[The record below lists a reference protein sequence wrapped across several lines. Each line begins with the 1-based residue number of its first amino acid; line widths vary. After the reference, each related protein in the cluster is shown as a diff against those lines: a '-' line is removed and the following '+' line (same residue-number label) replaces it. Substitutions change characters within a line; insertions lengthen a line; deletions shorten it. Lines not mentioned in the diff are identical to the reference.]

1 MTGVAQTRAASTP
14 PQPTGVSRAHRLAAG
29 AREFIKFGLVGGSG
43 VLVNFV
49 VFYLANKGLENG
61 LGYHA
66 NDVVVQLGSTR
77 WNVRWYHLMSTL
89 AFLLAN
95 TWNYQLNRSWTFRHI
110 EQRSWLRGFFPFL
123 ATGIIAFLV
132 SLTCMTLLMNP
143 TTPVALPDSIFDDS
157 TGLRT
162 KSYWAQA
169 ISTLIAMPVN
179 YVINKLWTFGKPKVV
194 PVTG

>member
-1 MTGVAQTRAASTP
+1 MAVDQHVTP
-14 PQPTGVSRAHRLAAG
+14 VPAPTGGSTAVRFATGLRQFV
-29 AREFIKFGLVGGSG
+29 RFGIVGGSG

-61 LGYHA
+61 LGLHA
-66 NDVVVQLGSTR
+66 NDVVTQLGSTR
-77 WNVRWYHLMSTL
+77 WNMRWYHVLSTL

-95 TWNYQLNRSWTFRHI
+95 TWNYQLNRSWTFRGVHG
-110 EQRSWLRGFFPFL
+110 RSWLRGFFPFL
-123 ATGIIAFLV
+123 ATGALAFAV

-143 TTPVALPDSIFDDS
+143 TTPIGLPDSVFDDS

-169 ISTLIAMPVN
+169 ISTFIAMPVN
-179 YVINKLWTFGKPKVV
+179 FIINKFWAFGKPKTVI
-194 PVTG
+194 

>member
-1 MTGVAQTRAASTP
+1 VALDQHVTP
-14 PQPTGVSRAHRLAAG
+14 VPAPTGGSTAVRFATGLRQFV
-29 AREFIKFGLVGGSG
+29 RFGIVGGSG

-61 LGYHA
+61 LGLHA
-66 NDVVVQLGSTR
+66 NDVVAQLGSTR
-77 WNVRWYHLMSTL
+77 WNVRWYHVLSTL

-95 TWNYQLNRSWTFRHI
+95 TWNYQLNRSWTFRGV
-110 EQRSWLRGFFPFL
+110 RRALVAARVLPFL
-123 ATGIIAFLV
+123 ATGALAFAV

-143 TTPVALPDSIFDDS
+143 TTPIGLPDSVFDDS

-169 ISTLIAMPVN
+169 ISTFIAMPVN
-179 YVINKLWTFGKPKVV
+179 FIINKFWAFGKPKTVI
-194 PVTG
+194 